1 MGYAGDRRQG
11 ARPVPRSTVSEFLTR
26 WERRASGCDLSTNFT
41 EVMRVNEW
49 NRREVARLVVLYAA
63 AGRISGDEAVTLER
77 LVEDGEFETVLTALL
92 GNTEH

>member
-1 MGYAGDRRQG
+1 
-11 ARPVPRSTVSEFLTR
+11 
-26 WERRASGCDLSTNFT
+26 
-41 EVMRVNEW
+41 MRVNEW